1 MLSATAIQ
9 LLQIDEDK
17 SIVELKVERGQM
29 FCLHKQIYNIFLCSK
44 FKQEKKGIIS
54 YGCV

>member
-29 FCLHKQIYNIFLCSK
+29 FCLHKQICTYFSL
-44 FKQEKKGIIS
+44 FKVQTGEKGN
-54 YGCV
+54 Y